1 MLEINSNGKIN
12 HSVSDVITSTFCSVM
27 TYIESKIVALISDD
41 FAEENEEVS
50 RHDKKATHSS
60 LT

>member
-1 MLEINSNGKIN
+1 
-12 HSVSDVITSTFCSVM
+12 M

-41 FAEENEEVS
+41 FAEENEEAS
-50 RHDKKATHSS
+50 RHNKKATHSS